1 MKKRKFLS
9 TVLIGALMLSAV
21 PFAAFAE
28 DNEPIPDVLVED
40 GVTYFDAGSEHFEDS
55 TRLFIQD
62 LLSAKNSNI
71 DDTSTA
77 ALWQGH
83 FKKLAGRDGTVIGHA
98 KRVFNGSVW
107 NHFENFRGER
117 QVFIVWHRWS
127 PPSWQRR
134 AC

>member
-9 TVLIGALMLSAV
+9 AVLIGALMISTV

-28 DNEPIPDVLVED
+28 DNEPIPDVMVED

-77 ALWQGH
+77 ALWLCDSG
-83 FKKLAGRDGTVIGHA
+83 
-98 KRVFNGSVW
+98 
-107 NHFENFRGER
+107 
-117 QVFIVWHRWS
+117 
-127 PPSWQRR
+127 
-134 AC
+134 